1 MLNITVPSP
10 VINENE
16 LALYRISSMEVFRFD
31 CRFLHNQLPPW
42 NAGAYDCGLLKI
54 SSDGLSGWGEYIS
67 PCSKENVDLVR
78 WASVFAKL
86 KGLSVAEA
94 IRCAEATN
102 EAWGLV
108 RTRLAESA
116 LLDLAF
122 KIRYPFTVHKD
133 IASSLGYARLLDRSQ
148 AYFSF

>member
-1 MLNITVPSP
+1 MLNVTDPSTA
-10 VINENE
+10 INENK
-16 LALYRISSMEVFRFD
+16 LARYRISSMEVFRFD
-31 CRFLHNQLPPW
+31 CRFLQNQLPIW
-42 NAGAYDCGLLKI
+42 NTDGYDCGLLKI
-54 SSDGLSGWGEYIS
+54 SSGGLSGWGEYVM

-78 WASVFAKL
+78 WASVFSKL

-94 IRCAEATN
+94 LRFPEVTN
-102 EAWGLV
+102 KAWGTV

-122 KIRYPFTVHKD
+122 KIRYPFITHKD
-133 IASSLGYARLLDRSQ
+133 IASSLGHARLLDRSQ